1 MKNNCKSRLIFGS
14 VNLDFGSE
22 FNFIH
27 VSDHK
32 IYERIATTIFGC
44 WILILN
50 LVLNLWTD
58 LFSPFFVLAQ
68 KQVLAS
74 QSIRFNDLSQNK
86 SSMLDLNY

>member
-1 MKNNCKSRLIFGS
+1 MNGFKSKITFI
-14 VNLDFGSE
+14 NLSNYD
-22 FNFIH
+22 
-27 VSDHK
+27 
-32 IYERIATTIFGC
+32 IYKFIATTIFGC

-68 KQVLAS
+68 KMVLAS
-74 QSIRFNDLSQNK
+74 QSIRFNDLLQNK